1 MYCLEDKLRKKYGE
15 SFGLF
20 APEFLERVRDLD
32 EIRKRRCRIQE
43 YPAGAEALP
52 KHASPERLYYLLD
65 ASAVIH
71 LYVPDEQVTP
81 KLDHLIEQRGLG
93 KAFLLIPNFC
103 VAETFNALARLHFRK
118 KELNADLYQLCKQTF
133 GRDIH
138 NGQFFYHYEMNR
150 YHVLDV
156 DHIIPFEHLF
166 LTERPKGAKKGE
178 DWSLST
184 YDVLIIAM
192 GMELDRITG
201 GAAQLVTCDR
211 RMDAIGKILLHL
223 TREQR
228 DKYHVPSFVRFPRT
242 INLWKTDVDELPF
255 VEGQRVG

>member
-1 MYCLEDKLRKKYGE
+1 MYCLEDKLKKKYGD
-15 SFGLF
+15 SFGFF
-20 APEFLERVRDLD
+20 APEFLDRVRELD

-43 YPAGAEALP
+43 YPAGTEP
-52 KHASPERLYYLLD
+52 VGKHASPLRLYYLID

-103 VAETFNALARLHFRK
+103 VAETFNALARLHYRK
-118 KELNADLYQLCKQTF
+118 KELNADLYQFCKRTF
-133 GRDIH
+133 GSDIH

-150 YHVLDV
+150 YHILDV

-201 GAAQLVTCDR
+201 GAAHLVTCDR

-228 DKYHVPSFVRFPRT
+228 DKYHVPNFVQFPRT
-242 INLWKTDVDELPF
+242 INLWKTDIDELPF